1 MQIVPSNPPIKT
13 TLPTIENYDYTKYTE
28 YFTECQKNTFSALTS
43 GRQKNFFLT
52 GSAGTGK
59 SFVLRKYIRWLCDV
73 MKVKREHLA
82 IVTPTG
88 IAAVNVGGETIN
100 SRFKIN
106 PYFNYADIPL
116 EKAASYSQERRQTRM
131 IIIDEISMVSKRLF
145 THLHM
150 VCGGFS
156 NRNQPF
162 GGLPIMVI
170 GDFLQLPPVIKS
182 KKNIDVPNT
191 FLYKSIFLC
200 CYARNAI
207 LYNICVL

>member
-1 MQIVPSNPPIKT
+1 MDSPDSQF
-13 TLPTIENYDYTKYTE
+13 LKYTNH
-28 YFTECQKNTFSALTS
+28 FTECQKKAFSALTE
-43 GRQKNFFLT
+43 RPDRNYFLT

-59 SFVLRKYIRWLCDV
+59 SFVLRTYIRWLCDV
-73 MKVKREHLA
+73 MNVKREHIA

-106 PYFNYADIPL
+106 PFFNYSEIPL
-116 EKAASYSQERRQTRM
+116 EKAASYSANRRQTRI

-150 VCGGFS
+150 VCGGYS
-156 NRNQPF
+156 NTNQPF
-162 GGLPIMVI
+162 GGIPIIVI

-191 FLYKSIFLC
+191 FLYKSKTL
-200 CYARNAI
+200 
-207 LYNICVL
+207 LYNT